1 MTTEQAEVLKSIVT
15 FSRTVA
21 ELKQAVRC
29 LSWDSPTSE
38 VSLTRTDVSSALQ
51 RYLDGAISS
60 KDVEEWA
67 NLIEGREDIGFE
79 SGCVETLRELV
90 NELANPVTMGAL
102 TSQRAET
109 WLRRL
114 RP

>member
-1 MTTEQAEVLKSIVT
+1 MTNERVEVLRSTVAL
-15 FSRTVA
+15 SRTIA
-21 ELKQAVRC
+21 ELKRAVSS
-29 LSWDSPTSE
+29 LPWDSPTAQ
-38 VSLTRTDVSSALQ
+38 VSLTNADVSSVLQ

-60 KDVEEWA
+60 SDVEEWA

-79 SGCVETLRELV
+79 SECAEALAELL

-102 TSQRAET
+102 TSQRAQT

-114 RP
+114 GS